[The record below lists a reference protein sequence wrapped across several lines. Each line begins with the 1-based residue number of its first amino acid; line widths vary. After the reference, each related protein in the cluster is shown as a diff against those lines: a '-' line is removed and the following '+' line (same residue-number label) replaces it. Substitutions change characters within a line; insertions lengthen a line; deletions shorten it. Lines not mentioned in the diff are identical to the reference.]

1 MAGKGYSG
9 SLPPARGPSAL
20 RKGELVHRRNAQKGC
35 QRALCWPTSASGRAG
50 NEGQKR
56 GRAPP
61 PGEKLTPVLQD
72 PAWGPAED
80 RAAQSAVLRHP
91 TGRRGQLPS
100 LELPVC
106 ICVGRDTQAPKLTL
120 RVSWLPTL
128 TALWLEG
135 GGSAQAWCSR
145 SPVSGPLL
153 PSQVASCPAGQTLP
167 SPREEQFT
175 LSLSLHPWQ
184 PRERFSLLPSG
195 HFSERSSGRAKAS
208 FVEESGV
215 PGPGSSVTSHGDP
228 PLRPSAGSH
237 PGLEPS

>member
-1 MAGKGYSG
+1 MQ
-9 SLPPARGPSAL
+9 
-20 RKGELVHRRNAQKGC
+20 RRNAQKGC

-167 SPREEQFT
+167 APREEH
-175 LSLSLHPWQ
+175 S
-184 PRERFSLLPSG
+184 LPSASRSILG
-195 HFSERSSGRAKAS
+195 SQERDFRCCPVATFQRGQVAGPKPALWRS
-208 FVEESGV
+208 
-215 PGPGSSVTSHGDP
+215 PGSLVPVPAS
-228 PLRPSAGSH
+228 PLTETRPSAH
-237 PGLEPS
+237 QPAVTLVLNPPEPSRCSVGSALFALQR